1 MKHRQYNTGKN
12 EKKRYR
18 IIYALLAVIIAALL
32 AMNICTAEE
41 PAWDTCYEMTNRKIE
56 WTYAGR

>member
-1 MKHRQYNTGKN
+1 MTRREYSTGKN
-12 EKKRYR
+12 GKKRYR
-18 IIYALLAVIIAALL
+18 ILYALPVIIIAALL

-41 PAWDTCYEMTNRKIE
+41 PAWDVCYEMTNRNIE

>member
-1 MKHRQYNTGKN
+1 MKHREYSTGKN

-32 AMNICTAEE
+32 AVNICTAEE
-41 PAWDTCYEMTNRKIE
+41 PAWDVCYEMTNRNIE